1 VSGRIFA
8 SPWGRN
14 HLFSKRPTIKL
25 HSLARIYENSLLA
38 GVALLPALLI
48 GYLVTFS
55 ATPLPRFESHG
66 FHELAIAI
74 ATTLGLFVSYVSWRS
89 YQASG
94 EVFLRWL
101 TAAFLIFTLV
111 YAPHGLLTRT
121 AHHNIWLFLL
131 FGPASRLAML
141 CCLTYGL
148 AQYGKPAE
156 KLAPEALRRF
166 WQRLLLLAA
175 VLVGCVATLAFSPLA
190 SSPWLRLPMELGA
203 LLLCL
208 AALGTMLWRRID
220 SPLML
225 FYAMAL
231 VFFAQADIAFMLA
244 KPWDHLW
251 WLAHAIFAVGFS
263 ILSWG
268 VTRALLT
275 TRSFAMA
282 YSQEK
287 LMRALELEKAQS
299 DQANQALRA
308 SQIRLL
314 AVLNGVQDG
323 VITIDSSGVIQSFN
337 RAAEQTFGYRS
348 DEVVGKNIRQLMP
361 EPYRSAHDAHLKHHA
376 ATGERKVIGQVRE
389 VSGLHKDGP
398 TFPMELWVTETQ
410 IDGQPLFTGSVRD
423 ITARKAMEEEVR
435 QLAFY
440 DPLTKLPNRRL
451 LDDRLTQVMAST
463 KRTGCYGAMMFLD
476 LDNFKP
482 LNDNYG
488 HEAGDLL
495 LIEVAGRLKSYLRA
509 CDTVARLGGD
519 EFIVILGE
527 LDSMHAV
534 SLAQAD
540 AVAEKIR
547 SAVAA
552 PFLLPLKGGQE
563 SADVICHQCTVSIGV
578 YLFPGSGAPRE
589 AIFKGADAA
598 MYAAKAAGRNLIRF
612 APRSL
617 LN

>member
-1 VSGRIFA
+1 LR
-8 SPWGRN
+8 
-14 HLFSKRPTIKL
+14 KRPTIKL
-25 HSLARIYENSLLA
+25 HSLAHVYEKSLML
-38 GVALLPALLI
+38 GVALLPALLM

-55 ATPLPRFESHG
+55 STPLPRFESHG
-66 FHELAIAI
+66 FHEFAIAL
-74 ATTLGLFVSYVSWRS
+74 ATVTGLFVSYVSWRS

-131 FGPASRLAML
+131 FGPASRLVML

-156 KLAPEALRRF
+156 QQDPEALRRF
-166 WQRLLLLAA
+166 WRRLLLVAA
-175 VLVGCVATLAFSPLA
+175 SVVIAVAVLAFSPLA
-190 SSPWLRLPMELGA
+190 SSLWLRLPMELGA

-208 AALGTMLWRRID
+208 VALGTMLWRRID
-220 SPLML
+220 SPLMQ

-251 WLAHAIFAVGFS
+251 WLAHAIFAAGFS

-287 LMRALELEKAQS
+287 LMRALELEKTQAH
-299 DQANQALRA
+299 QANQALSA
-308 SQIRLL
+308 SQTRLL

-323 VITIDSSGVIQSFN
+323 VITIDRLGLIQSFN
-337 RAAEQTFGYRS
+337 RAAEQTFGYLEG
-348 DEVVGKNIRQLMP
+348 EVVGQNIRLLMP
-361 EPYRSAHDAHLKHHA
+361 EPYRHQHDSYLQHHA
-376 ATGERKVIGQVRE
+376 TTGERKVIGQVRE
-389 VSGLHKDGP
+389 VSGLRKDGSI
-398 TFPMELWVTETQ
+398 FPMELWVNETQ

-423 ITARKAMEEEVR
+423 ITKRKAMEAAVH

-440 DPLTKLPNRRL
+440 DPLTQLPNRRL
-451 LDDRLTQVMAST
+451 LEDRLTQVMAST

-482 LNDNYG
+482 LNDRHG

-495 LIEVAGRLKSYLRA
+495 LVEVATRLTSCLRE

-527 LDSMHAV
+527 LDRVHALSV
-534 SLAQAD
+534 SQAA

-547 SAVAA
+547 LTVGA
-552 PFLLPLKGGQE
+552 PFELPLPHAPAG
-563 SADVICHQCTVSIGV
+563 ATLICHQCTVSIGV
-578 YLFPGSGAPRE
+578 CLFSGSDAPR
-589 AIFKGADAA
+589 ATIFKAADAA
-598 MYAAKAAGRNLIRF
+598 MYTAKAAGRNLIRF
-612 APRSL
+612 SP
-617 LN
+617 